1 MNLHAKIAAG
11 LVVVGALG
19 VAGYAFLWPQLEA
32 KLQIETSDARGTK
45 GRIEI
50 GVDNWV
56 GYYPL
61 CSAEMR
67 KRMRVAGYVLHC
79 ADDKADYGARFEA
92 LRAGRLQF
100 AVTTVDAYLLNG
112 AATAFPGALVAV
124 IDESKGGDAIVGWQD
139 KLDSL
144 DALKKTA
151 GTRIAFTPASPS
163 EHLLRAAA
171 VHFDLPMLRDGRG
184 SWRVETDGS
193 PAALKQ
199 LLGKK
204 VDAAAL
210 WEPDVTRALSTAG
223 VVKLLSTADTKRL
236 IVDGLL
242 ASRTVMQQDPDMVR
256 ALLLTYFEVLR
267 HYQDNPDALAR
278 DLGDDT
284 GLSVD
289 QTRPMLGAVAWAG
302 LADNFHEWFGS
313 TPETSGAVDVVTSTL
328 QVLLDSGAIAGDPLP
343 DRDPYRI
350 LNREFVQAVFTSS
363 ASGQSAAASGPSVDQ
378 HFKELTDQEWAA
390 LREVGTLKALNV
402 VFQSGTADLAYDG
415 KVEVDR
421 MMDVLRHYPS
431 FRIRVRGH
439 TALSGDPE
447 SNRQLSQERADSVA
461 RYMAVTYGVDAN
473 RVQVIGLGSSR
484 PLARLPGETDRG
496 YQYRLPRVEVVLL
509 SDAR

>member
-1 MNLHAKIAAG
+1 MNLHTKVAAG
-11 LVVVGALG
+11 LVAVGALAA
-19 VAGYAFLWPQLEA
+19 VAYTYVWPRLEA
-32 KLQIETSDARGTK
+32 QLQIETSDARGTK

-61 CSAEMR
+61 CSSEMR

-79 ADDKADYGARFEA
+79 EDDKADYASRFEA
-92 LRAGRLQF
+92 LRAGKLQF

-112 AATAFPGALVAV
+112 AAAAFPGALVAI
-124 IDESKGGDAIVGWQD
+124 IDESKGGDAIVGWKD

-144 DALKKTA
+144 DALKKA
-151 GTRIAFTPASPS
+151 PGTRIAFTPASPS

-171 VHFDLPMLRDGRG
+171 VHFDVPMLRDGRG
-184 SWRVETDGS
+184 AWRVETDGS

-199 LLGKK
+199 LLGRK

-210 WEPDVTRALSTAG
+210 WEPDVTRALATPG
-223 VVKLLSTADTKRL
+223 VTKLLSTADTRRL

-256 ALLLTYFEVLR
+256 ALLATYFDVLR
-267 HYQDNPDALAR
+267 HYQDNPELLAR
-278 DLGDDT
+278 DLGEDT
-284 GLSVD
+284 GLTVD

-302 LADNFHEWFGS
+302 LADNFHQWFGA
-313 TPETSGAVDVVTSTL
+313 TPETSGAVDVVSSTL
-328 QVLLDSGAIAGDPLP
+328 QVLLDSQAIAGDPLP
-343 DRDPYRI
+343 ERDPYRI

-363 ASGQSAAASGPSVDQ
+363 ATGQVAATGVAAVDQ
-378 HFKELTDQEWAA
+378 RFKELNDQQWAA

-421 MMDVLRHYPS
+421 MMDVLRHYPT

-461 RYMAVTYGVDAN
+461 RYMNVTYGVDPK
-473 RVQVIGLGSSR
+473 RVQVVGLGASK
-484 PLARLPGETDRG
+484 PLPRLAGETDRA